1 MDFEDFDQE
10 IVAAT
15 RGLMDGTL
23 STLGVVIGAQGAP
36 PEVIIA
42 AGISGGIA
50 NSFSNIFAAFT
61 SYETELMININSLK
75 GAMLRKDMTDTEVYE
90 EGKHEVNKQSLADGV
105 ATAFGALVPVTPYFF
120 FETFLSILIA
130 VGLTSILGLFV
141 GLLMGKISRRSMI
154 RSGLKMAVTAIVV
167 GVISA
172 FVQSGLSSALPGG

>member
-1 MDFEDFDQE
+1 MELEDFEQE

-36 PEVIIA
+36 AEVIIA

-75 GAMLRKDMTDTEVYE
+75 GAMLRQDMTDTEVYE

-120 FETFLSILIA
+120 FGSYLSIFIA
-130 VGLTSILGLFV
+130 VALTSMLGLGV

-154 RSGLKMAVTAIVV
+154 RSGIKMAVTAIIV
-167 GVISA
+167 GIISA
-172 FVQSGLSSALPGG
+172 FVQSGLSSALPGS